1 MLRWISTPHEHCAR
15 QLDGDS
21 QYSNAR
27 DDINSKVRVLE
38 ERMIVTADRVI
49 IDAALGWASIESR
62 GLVLGWNEFDA
73 VCRDLW
79 RGRENGLDA

>member
-1 MLRWISTPHEHCAR
+1 
-15 QLDGDS
+15 
-21 QYSNAR
+21 
-27 DDINSKVRVLE
+27 
-38 ERMIVTADRVI
+38 MIVTADRVI